1 MRERNIKIISILLIL
16 LSVAVLHVKLYRFAE
31 ITHDGALQVLVCL
44 GRVVAIDTSD
54 EADQVLTFRI
64 LSGQFR
70 GEMVEVNNIW
80 TGRAFGDRVLSR
92 GDVLFLDIP
101 LRDPSNPTLDNV
113 RMREYFR
120 TPFLLYLAGALGMLM
135 ILVAGMKGVRAILT
149 LFVTALAVLYL
160 LVPLTIAG
168 YNPIAIALGIAA
180 VLTLTTF
187 VLITG
192 FSFKVVSG
200 VLGTLGG
207 LAAVG
212 VLSVISQ
219 HAMVLTGLAQ
229 EFGFLELGIA
239 LWRTPESHHWNFT
252 GILSAGI
259 ILGAVGAM
267 MDVSMSISSS
277 VHEVKQ
283 VNPNITV
290 RQSIRAGLNVGR
302 DIMGT
307 MADTLIFA
315 YLGAHMMTMLLPRID
330 FPEAGI
336 LYPFL
341 RLVND
346 EATSVAIIQAVVGT
360 IGLVLTVPIAATVA
374 GFLTQYAKVDRTD
387 IHEDLPSEEELE
399 ELFRAEN
406 PRSASRI
413 AVPIAM
419 AIVLVGTTFVYHR
432 VQRNSATISEQ
443 RDEQGSILTQS
454 EYAKGKVI
462 RLLESSG
469 DFLFTVDNRTESPDS
484 VTSDLDNSVFSPA
497 LREAFEKHNVPI
509 SEEVT
514 VSVKP
519 WKDSRWL
526 ISDEKYEQTYS
537 VREDARLQTAPTE
550 GMDASVREDARLQTA
565 PTGGIDA
572 SGPGEPS
579 YSVYD
584 TKTEHHI
591 LEVEMLSGMYKG
603 QRLVLRNIVNH
614 NMPLLSI
621 PAEPGDIVLCRV
633 GGDPEQIGL
642 VNIVQ
647 EYGRDGF
654 LVWMVG
660 GMLLLI
666 IVVGRIEGIRTAC
679 AMLISATV
687 IYFFMLPLISQGANA
702 VFIVTLTSGAIA
714 FVSLVFVIGP
724 SRKTFSAVLG
734 TMGGI
739 LVAGLIVLFAQ
750 QHLHFSGLENAISAD
765 IVEATRTPPFDFVQI
780 LLAGMLMGVLGVAV
794 DGAIEVA
801 SSMEEIRRANPN
813 MPTWRL
819 IASGLNVG
827 TDILGTMVNTLVFAY
842 LGVELLLVIT
852 ITAPNLDFFKSP
864 PAQLLSIGVVS
875 AEIVRLLAGTLGLV
889 LAIPITAMIC
899 AFWRPKG

>member
-1 MRERNIKIISILLIL
+1 MRERNIKIVVILLIL
-16 LSVAVLHVKLYRFAE
+16 LSVAVLHVRLYRFAE
-31 ITHDGALQVLVCL
+31 VTHDGALQVLVCL
-44 GRVVAIDTSD
+44 GRVVGIDTSD
-54 EADQVLTFRI
+54 DADQVLSFRI

-70 GEMVEVNNIW
+70 GETIQVNNIW
-80 TGRAFGDRVLSR
+80 TGRAFGDRVLR
-92 GDVLFLDIP
+92 KGDVLFLDIP
-101 LRDPSNPTLDNV
+101 LRDPANPRIDTV
-113 RMREYFR
+113 SMREYFR
-120 TPFLLYLAGALGMLM
+120 TPFLLYLAGALGVLM

-149 LFVTALAVLYL
+149 LFVTALTVLYV
-160 LVPLTIAG
+160 LVPLTVAG
-168 YNPIAIALGIAA
+168 YNPIAVALLIAA
-180 VLTLTTF
+180 FLTFATF
-187 VLITG
+187 LLITG
-192 FSFKVVSG
+192 FSFKLISG

-207 LAAVG
+207 LTAVG
-212 VLSVISQ
+212 VLSVLSQ
-219 HAMVLTGLAQ
+219 HAMALTGLAQ
-229 EFGFLELGIA
+229 EFGFLELGLA
-239 LWRTPESHHWNFT
+239 LWRTSASHSWNFT

-290 RQSIRAGLNVGR
+290 RQAIRAGLNVGR

-330 FPEAGI
+330 FPEVGI

-346 EATSVAIIQAVVGT
+346 EATAVAIIQAVVGT
-360 IGLVLTVPIAATVA
+360 IGLVLTVPIAAAVA
-374 GFLTQYAKVDRTD
+374 GFLTQYAKVDASE
-387 IHEDLPSEEELE
+387 IHEDLPSAEELE
-399 ELFRAEN
+399 ELFRAD
-406 PRSASRI
+406 PPHSKARI

-419 AIVLVGTTFVYHR
+419 VLVLIGTTFVYYRTHEL
-432 VQRNSATISEQ
+432 SATISEQ
-443 RDEQGSILTQS
+443 RDAQGNPINKS
-454 EYAKGKVI
+454 EYAKGRVT
-462 RLLESSG
+462 RLLESNG
-469 DFLFTVDNRTESPDS
+469 NFLFDIDS
-484 VTSDLDNSVFSPA
+484 GAVNDLDNQVVPSI
-497 LREAFEKHNVPI
+497 LREAFEQQDILFSDQV
-509 SEEVT
+509 S

-526 ISDEKYEQTYS
+526 LSDEKYEQTYS
-537 VREDARLQTAPTE
+537 VRAMED
-550 GMDASVREDARLQTA
+550 
-565 PTGGIDA
+565 
-572 SGPGEPS
+572 GEERVLKIYES
-579 YSVYD
+579 KS
-584 TKTEHHI
+584 EHHI

-603 QRLVLRNIVNH
+603 RRLVLRNIVNH

-621 PAEPGDIVLCRV
+621 PAEPGDVILCRV
-633 GGDPEQIGL
+633 AGDPEQVSL

-647 EYGRDGF
+647 DYGRDRF
-654 LVWMVG
+654 LIWMVG

-666 IVVGRIEGIRTAC
+666 ILVGRMEGIRTAC
-679 AMLISATV
+679 AMLISAAV
-687 IYFFMLPLISQGANA
+687 IYFFMLPLISEGANA
-702 VFIVTLTSGAIA
+702 VFIVTLTSGVVA

-724 SRKTFSAVLG
+724 SRKTFSAVFG

-801 SSMEEIRRANPN
+801 SSMEEIRKANPN

-842 LGVELLLVIT
+842 LGVELLLVVT
-852 ITAPNLDFFKSP
+852 VTAPNLDFFKSP
-864 PAQLLSIGVVS
+864 PVQLLSIGVVS

-899 AFWRPKG
+899 AFWNPKQKA

>member
-1 MRERNIKIISILLIL
+1 MRERNIKIVTILLIL
-16 LSVAVLHVKLYRFAE
+16 LSVAALHIKLYRFAE
-31 ITHDGALQVLVCL
+31 VTHDGALQVLVCL
-44 GRVVAIDTSD
+44 GRVVHIDTSD
-54 EADQVLTFRI
+54 EADQVLSVRI

-70 GEMVEVNNIW
+70 GETVQVNNIW
-80 TGRAFGDRVLSR
+80 TGRAFGDRILHK

-101 LRDPSNPTLDNV
+101 LRDPMRPKIETVS
-113 RMREYFR
+113 MREYFR
-120 TPFLLYLAGALGMLM
+120 TPFLLYLAGALGILM

-149 LFVTALAVLYL
+149 LFVTAFTVLYL
-160 LVPLTIAG
+160 LVPLTISG
-168 YNPIAIALGIAA
+168 YNPIAVALLVATL
-180 VLTLTTF
+180 LTFATF
-187 VLITG
+187 LLITG
-192 FSFKVVSG
+192 FSFKVISG

-212 VLSVISQ
+212 ILSVLSQ
-219 HAMVLTGLAQ
+219 HAMALTGLAQ

-239 LWRTPESHHWNFT
+239 LWRTPASHHWNFT

-290 RQSIRAGLNVGR
+290 RQAIRAGLNVGR

-330 FPEAGI
+330 FPEVGI

-346 EATSVAIIQAVVGT
+346 EATSVAIVQAVVGT
-360 IGLVLTVPIAATVA
+360 IGLVLTVPIAASVA
-374 GFLTQYAKVDRTD
+374 GFLTQYTKVDKSE

-399 ELFRAEN
+399 ELFRADP
-406 PRSASRI
+406 PRSKARI

-419 AIVLVGTTFVYHR
+419 AIVLIGTIFVYYRTHEL
-432 VQRNSATISEQ
+432 SATVLEQ
-443 RDEQGSILTQS
+443 RDADGNAINKS
-454 EYAKGKVI
+454 EYAKGKVVQ
-462 RLLESSG
+462 LLESSG
-469 DFLFTVDNRTESPDS
+469 NFLFEIDSNAATDLENRVVPA
-484 VTSDLDNSVFSPA
+484 A
-497 LREAFEKHNVPI
+497 LREAFKSHKIPLSDEL
-509 SEEVT
+509 T

-526 ISDEKYEQTYS
+526 ISDTKYEQTYS
-537 VREDARLQTAPTE
+537 IRAVDDTVGATSESRLN
-550 GMDASVREDARLQTA
+550 
-565 PTGGIDA
+565 
-572 SGPGEPS
+572 
-579 YSVYD
+579 VYES
-584 TKTEHHI
+584 KIEHHI

-603 QRLVLRNIVNH
+603 RRLVLRNIVNH

-621 PAEPGDIVLCRV
+621 PAEPGDVILCRV
-633 GGDPEQIGL
+633 AGNPEQVGL

-647 EYGRDGF
+647 DYGRDRF
-654 LVWMVG
+654 LIWIVG

-666 IVVGRIEGIRTAC
+666 ILVGRMEGIRTAC
-679 AMLISATV
+679 AMLISAGV
-687 IYFFMLPLISQGANA
+687 IYFFMLPLISGGANA
-702 VFIVTLTSGAIA
+702 VFIVTLTSGVVA

-801 SSMEEIRRANPN
+801 SSMEEIRKANPN

-842 LGVELLLVIT
+842 LGVELLLVVT
-852 ITAPNLDFFKSP
+852 IAAPNLDFFKSP
-864 PAQLLSIGVVS
+864 PPQLLSIGVVS

-889 LAIPITAMIC
+889 LAIPITAVIC
-899 AFWRPKG
+899 AFWNPKQKM

>member
-1 MRERNIKIISILLIL
+1 MRESNIKIAAILLIL
-16 LSVAVLHVKLYRFAE
+16 LSIVALHLKLYRFAE
-31 ITHDGALQVLVCL
+31 VTHDGALQVLVCL
-44 GRVVAIDTSD
+44 GRVVGIDTSD
-54 EADQVLTFRI
+54 EADQVLSFRI

-70 GEMVEVNNIW
+70 GETIQVNNIW
-80 TGRAFGDRVLSR
+80 TGRAFGDRVIR
-92 GDVLFLDIP
+92 KGDVLFLDIP
-101 LRDPSNPTLDNV
+101 LRDPMNPRIDTV
-113 RMREYFR
+113 SMREYFR
-120 TPFLLYLAGALGMLM
+120 TPFLLYLAGALGILM

-149 LFVTALAVLYL
+149 LFVTALTVLYV

-168 YNPIAIALGIAA
+168 YNPIAIALLIAA
-180 VLTLTTF
+180 FLTFTTF
-187 VLITG
+187 LLITG
-192 FSFKVVSG
+192 FSYKLISG
-200 VLGTLGG
+200 VVGTLGG

-212 VLSVISQ
+212 VLSVLSQ
-219 HAMVLTGLAQ
+219 HAMALTGLAQ
-229 EFGFLELGIA
+229 EFGFLELGLA
-239 LWRTPESHHWNFT
+239 LWRTSSSHGWNFT

-283 VNPNITV
+283 VNPNITI
-290 RQSIRAGLNVGR
+290 RQAIRAGLNVGR

-330 FPEAGI
+330 FPEVGV

-346 EATSVAIIQAVVGT
+346 EATAVAIIQAVVGT
-360 IGLVLTVPIAATVA
+360 IGLVLTVPIAAGVA
-374 GFLTQYAKVDRTD
+374 GFLTQYAKVDLSD

-399 ELFRAEN
+399 ELFRADP
-406 PRSASRI
+406 PRSKARI

-419 AIVLVGTTFVYHR
+419 ALVLIGTTFVYYRTHEL
-432 VQRNSATISEQ
+432 SATISEQ
-443 RDEQGSILTQS
+443 RDAEGNPMNKS

-469 DFLFTVDNRTESPDS
+469 EFLFNIDS
-484 VTSDLDNSVFSPA
+484 SATSELDNQSVPQV
-497 LREAFEKHNVPI
+497 LREEFKRHDI
-509 SEEVT
+509 LFSDEVR

-526 ISDEKYEQTYS
+526 LSDEKYEQTYS
-537 VREDARLQTAPTE
+537 VRAMTE
-550 GMDASVREDARLQTA
+550 GAENVLK
-565 PTGGIDA
+565 
-572 SGPGEPS
+572 
-579 YSVYD
+579 VYES
-584 TKTEHHI
+584 KSEHHI

-603 QRLVLRNIVNH
+603 RRLVLRNIVNH

-621 PAEPGDIVLCRV
+621 PAEPGDIILCRV
-633 GGDPEQIGL
+633 AGDPDQVGL

-647 EYGRDGF
+647 DYGRDGF
-654 LVWMVG
+654 LIWMVG
-660 GMLLLI
+660 GMLLVI
-666 IVVGRIEGIRTAC
+666 ILVGRLEGIRTAC
-679 AMLISATV
+679 AMLISAAV
-687 IYFFMLPLISQGANA
+687 IYFFMLPLISEGANA
-702 VFIVTLTSGAIA
+702 VFIVTLTSGVVA

-724 SRKTFSAVLG
+724 SRKTFAAVLG

-739 LVAGLIVLFAQ
+739 LVAGLIVMFAQ

-842 LGVELLLVIT
+842 LGVELLLVVT
-852 ITAPNLDFFKSP
+852 IAAPNLDFFKSP
-864 PAQLLSIGVVS
+864 PVQLLSIGVVS

-889 LAIPITAMIC
+889 LAIPITAIIC
-899 AFWRPKG
+899 AFWNPKQKA

>member
-1 MRERNIKIISILLIL
+1 MASTKTIKIISILLIL
-16 LSVAVLHVKLYRFAE
+16 LSVAVLHVRLYRFSE

-70 GEMVEVNNIW
+70 SETVAVNNIW

-120 TPFLLYLAGALGMLM
+120 TPFLLYLAGALGVLM

-149 LFVTALAVLYL
+149 LFVTALTVLYL
-160 LVPLTIAG
+160 LVPMTIAG

-180 VLTLTTF
+180 LLTLTTF

-219 HAMVLTGLAQ
+219 HALVLTGLAQ

-315 YLGAHMMTMLLPRID
+315 YLGAHMMTMLLPRIE
-330 FPEAGI
+330 FPEAGT

-360 IGLVLTVPIAATVA
+360 IGLVLTVPIAATIA

-419 AIVLVGTTFVYHR
+419 VLVLVGTTFVYQR
-432 VQRNSATISEQ
+432 VQRNAATISEQ
-443 RDEQGSILTQS
+443 RDEQGDILTQS

-484 VTSDLDNSVFSPA
+484 VTADLDNSVFPPA
-497 LREAFEKHNVPI
+497 LRKAFEKHNIPI

-514 VSVKP
+514 VSIKP

-526 ISDEKYEQTYS
+526 ISDVKYEQTYS
-537 VREDARLQTAPTE
+537 IRTTPDTVARGPVPTTP
-550 GMDASVREDARLQTA
+550 DTVAR
-565 PTGGIDA
+565 
-572 SGPGEPS
+572 GPVPREPS
-579 YSVYD
+579 VSPDPSIPRSLHVYY

-591 LEVEMLSGMYKG
+591 LEVEMLSGMYQG

-633 GGDPEQIGL
+633 GGDPERVGL

-666 IVVGRIEGIRTAC
+666 IIVGRIEGIRTAC

-702 VFIVTLTSGAIA
+702 VFIVTLTSGVIA

-739 LVAGLIVLFAQ
+739 LVAGLIVLYAQ

-852 ITAPNLDFFKSP
+852 IAAPNLDFFKSP

-899 AFWRPKG
+899 AFWNPKR

>member
-1 MRERNIKIISILLIL
+1 M
-16 LSVAVLHVKLYRFAE
+16 LSVL
-31 ITHDGALQVLVCL
+31 
-44 GRVVAIDTSD
+44 
-54 EADQVLTFRI
+54 
-64 LSGQFR
+64 
-70 GEMVEVNNIW
+70 
-80 TGRAFGDRVLSR
+80 
-92 GDVLFLDIP
+92 
-101 LRDPSNPTLDNV
+101 
-113 RMREYFR
+113 
-120 TPFLLYLAGALGMLM
+120 
-135 ILVAGMKGVRAILT
+135 
-149 LFVTALAVLYL
+149 
-160 LVPLTIAG
+160 
-168 YNPIAIALGIAA
+168 
-180 VLTLTTF
+180 
-187 VLITG
+187 
-192 FSFKVVSG
+192 
-200 VLGTLGG
+200 
-207 LAAVG
+207 
-212 VLSVISQ
+212 SQ
-219 HAMVLTGLAQ
+219 HALALTGLAQ

-239 LWRTPESHHWNFT
+239 LWRTSASHNWNFT

-290 RQSIRAGLNVGR
+290 RQAIRAGLNVGR

-330 FPEAGI
+330 FPEVGI

-346 EATSVAIIQAVVGT
+346 EATAVAIIQAVVGT
-360 IGLVLTVPIAATVA
+360 IGLVLTVPIAASVA
-374 GFLTQYAKVDRTD
+374 GFLTQYAKVDKSE

-399 ELFRAEN
+399 ELFRAD
-406 PRSASRI
+406 PPHSKARI

-419 AIVLVGTTFVYHR
+419 ALVLIGTIFVYNRTHEL
-432 VQRNSATISEQ
+432 SATISEQ
-443 RDEQGSILTQS
+443 RDAEGNPISKS
-454 EYAKGKVI
+454 EYAKGRVI
-462 RLLESSG
+462 QLLESNG
-469 DFLFTVDNRTESPDS
+469 RFLFDIDS
-484 VTSDLDNSVFSPA
+484 SAASDLDNRIVPSV
-497 LREAFEKHNVPI
+497 LREEFKRQDI
-509 SEEVT
+509 LFSDEVN

-526 ISDEKYEQTYS
+526 LSDEKYEQTYS
-537 VREDARLQTAPTE
+537 VRAMED
-550 GMDASVREDARLQTA
+550 
-565 PTGGIDA
+565 
-572 SGPGEPS
+572 GEKQVLK
-579 YSVYD
+579 VYES
-584 TKTEHHI
+584 KSEHHI

-603 QRLVLRNIVNH
+603 RRMVLRNIVNH

-621 PAEPGDIVLCRV
+621 PAEPGDVILCRV
-633 GGDPEQIGL
+633 AGDPEQISL

-647 EYGRDGF
+647 DYGRDRF
-654 LVWMVG
+654 LIWMVG
-660 GMLLLI
+660 GMLLVI
-666 IVVGRIEGIRTAC
+666 ILVGRIEGIRTAC
-679 AMLISATV
+679 AMLISAGV
-687 IYFFMLPLISQGANA
+687 IYFFMLPLISSGANA
-702 VFIVTLTSGAIA
+702 VFIVTLTSGAVA

-765 IVEATRTPPFDFVQI
+765 IIEATRTPPFDFVQI

-794 DGAIEVA
+794 DGAIEVS
-801 SSMEEIRRANPN
+801 SSMEEIRKANPN

-827 TDILGTMVNTLVFAY
+827 TDILATMVNTLVFAY
-842 LGVELLLVIT
+842 LGVELLLVVT
-852 ITAPNLDFFKSP
+852 IAAPNLDFFKSP
-864 PAQLLSIGVVS
+864 PVQLLSIGVVS

-899 AFWRPKG
+899 AFWNPKQKA

>member
-1 MRERNIKIISILLIL
+1 MRERNIKIVTILFIL

-31 ITHDGALQVLVCL
+31 VTHDGALQVLVCL
-44 GRVVAIDTSD
+44 GRVVKIDTSD
-54 EADQVLTFRI
+54 EADQVLAFRI

-70 GEMVEVNNIW
+70 GETVQVNNIW
-80 TGRAFGDRVLSR
+80 TGRAFGDRVLHK
-92 GDVLFLDIP
+92 GEVLFLDIP
-101 LRDPSNPTLDNV
+101 LRDPMRPKIDTVSI
-113 RMREYFR
+113 REYFR
-120 TPFLLYLAGALGMLM
+120 TPFLLYLAGALGILM
-135 ILVAGMKGVRAILT
+135 VLVAGMKGVRAILT
-149 LFVTALAVLYL
+149 LFVTAFTVIYL
-160 LVPLTIAG
+160 LVPLTISG
-168 YNPIAIALGIAA
+168 YNPIAVALLIATF
-180 VLTLTTF
+180 LTFATF
-187 VLITG
+187 LLITG
-192 FSFKVVSG
+192 FSFKVISG

-212 VLSVISQ
+212 ILSVLSQ

-239 LWRTPESHHWNFT
+239 LWRTPASHHWNFT

-290 RQSIRAGLNVGR
+290 RQAIRAGLNVGR

-330 FPEAGI
+330 FPEVGI

-346 EATSVAIIQAVVGT
+346 EATAVAIVQAVVGT
-360 IGLVLTVPIAATVA
+360 IGLVLTVPIAASVA
-374 GFLTQYAKVDRTD
+374 GFLTQYAKVDTSDLSIR
-387 IHEDLPSEEELE
+387 HEDLPSAEELE
-399 ELFRAEN
+399 EVFRADP
-406 PRSASRI
+406 PRSKARI

-419 AIVLVGTTFVYHR
+419 AIVLIGTIFAYYRTHEL
-432 VQRNSATISEQ
+432 SATVLEQLDADGNPISK
-443 RDEQGSILTQS
+443 S
-454 EYAKGKVI
+454 EYAKGKVV
-462 RLLESSG
+462 RLLESNG
-469 DFLFTVDNRTESPDS
+469 NFLFEIDRSAVN
-484 VTSDLDNSVFSPA
+484 DLDNRVVPKV
-497 LREAFEKHNVPI
+497 LREAFSSHKIPFSDEI
-509 SEEVT
+509 T

-526 ISDEKYEQTYS
+526 LSDTKYEQTYS
-537 VREDARLQTAPTE
+537 IRAMKDTVGAISESRLN
-550 GMDASVREDARLQTA
+550 
-565 PTGGIDA
+565 
-572 SGPGEPS
+572 
-579 YSVYD
+579 VYES
-584 TKTEHHI
+584 KSEHHI

-603 QRLVLRNIVNH
+603 RRLVLRNIVNH

-621 PAEPGDIVLCRV
+621 PAEPGDVILCRV
-633 GGDPEQIGL
+633 AGSPEQVSL

-647 EYGRDGF
+647 DYSRDRF
-654 LVWMVG
+654 LIWMVG
-660 GMLLLI
+660 GMLLVI
-666 IVVGRIEGIRTAC
+666 ILVGRIEGIRTAC
-679 AMLISATV
+679 AMLISAAV
-687 IYFFMLPLISQGANA
+687 IYFFMLPLISGGANA
-702 VFIVTLTSGAIA
+702 VFIVTLTAGVVA

-724 SRKTFSAVLG
+724 SRKTFSAVFG

-750 QHLHFSGLENAISAD
+750 QNLHFSGLENAISAD
-765 IVEATRTPPFDFVQI
+765 IIEATRTPPFDFVQI

-801 SSMEEIRRANPN
+801 SSMEEIRKANPN

-842 LGVELLLVIT
+842 LGAELLLVVT

-889 LAIPITAMIC
+889 LAIPITAIIC
-899 AFWRPKG
+899 AFWNPKQKV

>member
-70 GEMVEVNNIW
+70 GETVEVNNIW

-120 TPFLLYLAGALGMLM
+120 TPFLLYLAGALGVLM

-239 LWRTPESHHWNFT
+239 LWRTPESHNWNFT

-374 GFLTQYAKVDRTD
+374 GFLTQYAKVEKAD

-406 PRSASRI
+406 PRSAARI

-469 DFLFTVDNRTESPDS
+469 DFLFTVDNR
-484 VTSDLDNSVFSPA
+484 N
-497 LREAFEKHNVPI
+497 
-509 SEEVT
+509 
-514 VSVKP
+514 
-519 WKDSRWL
+519 
-526 ISDEKYEQTYS
+526 
-537 VREDARLQTAPTE
+537 
-550 GMDASVREDARLQTA
+550 
-565 PTGGIDA
+565 GIA
-572 SGPGEPS
+572 
-579 YSVYD
+579 
-584 TKTEHHI
+584 
-591 LEVEMLSGMYKG
+591 
-603 QRLVLRNIVNH
+603 
-614 NMPLLSI
+614 
-621 PAEPGDIVLCRV
+621 
-633 GGDPEQIGL
+633 
-642 VNIVQ
+642 
-647 EYGRDGF
+647 
-654 LVWMVG
+654 
-660 GMLLLI
+660 
-666 IVVGRIEGIRTAC
+666 
-679 AMLISATV
+679 
-687 IYFFMLPLISQGANA
+687 
-702 VFIVTLTSGAIA
+702 
-714 FVSLVFVIGP
+714 
-724 SRKTFSAVLG
+724 
-734 TMGGI
+734 
-739 LVAGLIVLFAQ
+739 
-750 QHLHFSGLENAISAD
+750 
-765 IVEATRTPPFDFVQI
+765 
-780 LLAGMLMGVLGVAV
+780 
-794 DGAIEVA
+794 
-801 SSMEEIRRANPN
+801 
-813 MPTWRL
+813 
-819 IASGLNVG
+819 
-827 TDILGTMVNTLVFAY
+827 
-842 LGVELLLVIT
+842 
-852 ITAPNLDFFKSP
+852 
-864 PAQLLSIGVVS
+864 
-875 AEIVRLLAGTLGLV
+875 
-889 LAIPITAMIC
+889 
-899 AFWRPKG
+899 

>member
-1 MRERNIKIISILLIL
+1 MREKNIKIISISLIL
-16 LSVAVLHVKLYRFAE
+16 LSVAALHIKLYRFAE
-31 ITHDGALQVLVCL
+31 VTHDGALQVLVCL
-44 GRVVAIDTSD
+44 GRVVDIDTND
-54 EADQVLTFRI
+54 EADQVLSFRI

-70 GEMVEVNNIW
+70 GETVQVNNIW
-80 TGRAFGDRVLSR
+80 TGRAFGDRVLSK
-92 GDVLFLDIP
+92 GNVLFLDIP
-101 LRDPSNPTLDNV
+101 LRDPSNPRIDTV
-113 RMREYFR
+113 SMREYFR
-120 TPFLLYLAGALGMLM
+120 TPFLLYLAGALGVLM

-149 LFVTALAVLYL
+149 LFVTAFTVLYL
-160 LVPLTIAG
+160 LVPLTISG
-168 YNPIAIALGIAA
+168 YNPIAVALLIAA
-180 VLTLTTF
+180 LLTFATF
-187 VLITG
+187 LLITG
-192 FSFKVVSG
+192 FSFKVISG
-200 VLGTLGG
+200 VIGTLGG

-212 VLSVISQ
+212 ILSVISQ
-219 HAMVLTGLAQ
+219 HAMALTGLAQ

-239 LWRTPESHHWNFT
+239 LWRTPASHHWNFT

-290 RQSIRAGLNVGR
+290 RQAIRAGLNVGR

-330 FPEAGI
+330 FPEVGV

-346 EATSVAIIQAVVGT
+346 EATAVAIIQAVVGT
-360 IGLVLTVPIAATVA
+360 IGLVLTVPIAASVA
-374 GFLTQYAKVDRTD
+374 GFLTQYAKVDRSE

-399 ELFRAEN
+399 ELFRADP
-406 PRSASRI
+406 PRSKARI

-419 AIVLVGTTFVYHR
+419 AIVLIGTIFVYYRTHDL
-432 VQRNSATISEQ
+432 SATVLEQ
-443 RDEQGSILTQS
+443 RDADGNPINRS
-454 EYAKGKVI
+454 EYAKGRVV

-469 DFLFTVDNRTESPDS
+469 NFLFNIDS
-484 VTSDLDNSVFSPA
+484 SATDDLNNLVVPSA
-497 LREAFEKHNVPI
+497 LREEFSNQKIPF
-509 SEEVT
+509 SDEVI
-514 VSVKP
+514 VSIKP

-526 ISDEKYEQTYS
+526 LSDTTYEQTYS
-537 VREDARLQTAPTE
+537 IRAMEDP
-550 GMDASVREDARLQTA
+550 V
-565 PTGGIDA
+565 GGI
-572 SGPGEPS
+572 SES
-579 YSVYD
+579 RLNVYES
-584 TKTEHHI
+584 KNEHHI

-603 QRLVLRNIVNH
+603 RRLVLRNIVNH

-621 PAEPGDIVLCRV
+621 PAEPGDVILCRV
-633 GGDPEQIGL
+633 AGDPEQVSL

-647 EYGRDGF
+647 DYGRDRF
-654 LVWMVG
+654 LIWMVG

-666 IVVGRIEGIRTAC
+666 ILVGRLEGIRTAC
-679 AMLISATV
+679 AMLMSAGV

-702 VFIVTLTSGAIA
+702 VFIVTLTSGVVA

-765 IVEATRTPPFDFVQI
+765 IIEATRTPPFDFVQI

-842 LGVELLLVIT
+842 LGVELLLVVNVK
-852 ITAPNLDFFKSP
+852 APNLDFFKSP

-889 LAIPITAMIC
+889 LAIPITAIIC
-899 AFWRPKG
+899 AFWNPKRKA

>member
-1 MRERNIKIISILLIL
+1 MRERNIKIITILLIL

-31 ITHDGALQVLVCL
+31 VTHDGALQVLVCL
-44 GRVVAIDTSD
+44 GRVVKIDTSD
-54 EADQVLTFRI
+54 EADQVLSFRI

-70 GEMVEVNNIW
+70 GETVQVNNIW
-80 TGRAFGDRVLSR
+80 TGRAFGDRVLHK
-92 GDVLFLDIP
+92 GEVLFLDIP
-101 LRDPSNPTLDNV
+101 LRDPTRPKIDTVSI
-113 RMREYFR
+113 REYFR
-120 TPFLLYLAGALGMLM
+120 TPFLLYLAGALGILM
-135 ILVAGMKGVRAILT
+135 VLVAGMKGVRAILT
-149 LFVTALAVLYL
+149 LFVTAFTVIYL
-160 LVPLTIAG
+160 LVPLTISG
-168 YNPIAIALGIAA
+168 YNPIAVALLIATF
-180 VLTLTTF
+180 LTFATF
-187 VLITG
+187 LLITG
-192 FSFKVVSG
+192 FSFKVISG

-212 VLSVISQ
+212 ILSVLSQ

-239 LWRTPESHHWNFT
+239 LWRTPASHHWNFT

-290 RQSIRAGLNVGR
+290 RQAIRAGLNVGR

-330 FPEAGI
+330 FPEVGI

-346 EATSVAIIQAVVGT
+346 EATAVAIVQAVVGT
-360 IGLVLTVPIAATVA
+360 IGLVLTVPIAASVA
-374 GFLTQYAKVDRTD
+374 GFLTQYAKVDKSE

-399 ELFRAEN
+399 ELFRADP
-406 PRSASRI
+406 PRSKARI

-419 AIVLVGTTFVYHR
+419 AIVLIGTIFAYYRTHEL
-432 VQRNSATISEQ
+432 SATVLEQLDADGNPISK
-443 RDEQGSILTQS
+443 S
-454 EYAKGKVI
+454 EYAKGKVV
-462 RLLESSG
+462 RLLESNG
-469 DFLFTVDNRTESPDS
+469 NFLFEIDRSAVN
-484 VTSDLDNSVFSPA
+484 DLDNRVVPKV
-497 LREAFEKHNVPI
+497 LREAFSSHKIPFSDEI
-509 SEEVT
+509 T

-526 ISDEKYEQTYS
+526 LSDTKYEQTYS
-537 VREDARLQTAPTE
+537 IRAMKDTVGAISESRLN
-550 GMDASVREDARLQTA
+550 
-565 PTGGIDA
+565 
-572 SGPGEPS
+572 
-579 YSVYD
+579 VYES
-584 TKTEHHI
+584 KSEHHI

-603 QRLVLRNIVNH
+603 RRLVLRNIVNH

-621 PAEPGDIVLCRV
+621 PAEPGDVILCRV
-633 GGDPEQIGL
+633 AGSPEQVSL

-647 EYGRDGF
+647 DYSRDRF
-654 LVWMVG
+654 LIWMVG
-660 GMLLLI
+660 GMLLVI
-666 IVVGRIEGIRTAC
+666 ILVGRIEGIRTAC
-679 AMLISATV
+679 AMLISAAV
-687 IYFFMLPLISQGANA
+687 IYFFMLPLISGGANA
-702 VFIVTLTSGAIA
+702 VFIVTLTAGVVA

-724 SRKTFSAVLG
+724 SRKTFSAVFG

-750 QHLHFSGLENAISAD
+750 QNLHFSGLENAISAD
-765 IVEATRTPPFDFVQI
+765 IIEATRTPPFDFVQI

-801 SSMEEIRRANPN
+801 SSMEEIRKANPN

-842 LGVELLLVIT
+842 LGAELLLVVT

-889 LAIPITAMIC
+889 LAIPITAIIC
-899 AFWRPKG
+899 AFWNPKQKA

>member
-1 MRERNIKIISILLIL
+1 MKEINIKILVILLIL
-16 LSVAVLHVKLYRFAE
+16 LSVAALHVKLYRFSE
-31 ITHDGALQVLVCL
+31 VTYDGALQVLVCL
-44 GRVVAIDTSD
+44 GRVVGIDTSD
-54 EADQVLTFRI
+54 EADQVLSFRI

-70 GEMVEVNNIW
+70 GETVQVNNVW
-80 TGRAFGDRVLSR
+80 TGRAFGDRVLR
-92 GDVLFLDIP
+92 KDDVLFLDIP
-101 LRDPSNPTLDNV
+101 LRDPANPKIDTIS
-113 RMREYFR
+113 MREYFR
-120 TPFLLYLAGALGMLM
+120 TPFLLYLAGALGVLM

-160 LVPLTIAG
+160 LVPLTISG
-168 YNPIAIALGIAA
+168 YNPIAVALLIAA
-180 VLTLTTF
+180 LLTFTTF
-187 VLITG
+187 LLITG
-192 FSFKVVSG
+192 FSFKLISG
-200 VLGTLGG
+200 VFGTLGG

-212 VLSVISQ
+212 VLSVLSQ
-219 HAMVLTGLAQ
+219 HTMALTGLAQ

-239 LWRTPESHHWNFT
+239 LWRTSASHSWNFT

-290 RQSIRAGLNVGR
+290 RQAIRAGLNVGR

-330 FPEAGI
+330 FPEVGI

-346 EATSVAIIQAVVGT
+346 EATAVAIIQAVVGT

-374 GFLTQYAKVDRTD
+374 GFLTQYAKVDKSE

-399 ELFRAEN
+399 ELFRADP
-406 PRSASRI
+406 PRSKARI

-419 AIVLVGTTFVYHR
+419 ALVLIGTIFVYYRTHGL
-432 VQRNSATISEQ
+432 SATISEQ
-443 RDEQGSILTQS
+443 RDAQGNPINKS
-454 EYAKGKVI
+454 EYAKGRVV

-469 DFLFTVDNRTESPDS
+469 NFLFDIDS
-484 VTSDLDNSVFSPA
+484 SAASDLDNHAVPSV
-497 LREAFEKHNVPI
+497 LREEFKRNDI
-509 SEEVT
+509 MFSDEVS

-526 ISDEKYEQTYS
+526 LSDEKYEQTYS
-537 VREDARLQTAPTE
+537 VRAMED
-550 GMDASVREDARLQTA
+550 
-565 PTGGIDA
+565 
-572 SGPGEPS
+572 GEKRVLK
-579 YSVYD
+579 VYES
-584 TKTEHHI
+584 KTEHHI

-603 QRLVLRNIVNH
+603 RRLVLRNIVNH

-621 PAEPGDIVLCRV
+621 PAEPGDVILCRV
-633 GGDPEQIGL
+633 AGDPEQVGL

-647 EYGRDGF
+647 DYGRDRF
-654 LVWMVG
+654 LIWMVG
-660 GMLLLI
+660 GMLLMI
-666 IVVGRIEGIRTAC
+666 ILVGRIEGIRTAG
-679 AMLISATV
+679 AMLISGAV
-687 IYFFMLPLISQGANA
+687 IYFFMLPLISEGANA
-702 VFIVTLTSGAIA
+702 IFIVTLTSGAVA

-724 SRKTFSAVLG
+724 SRKTFSAVFG

-801 SSMEEIRRANPN
+801 SSMEEIRKANPN
-813 MPTWRL
+813 IPTWRL

-827 TDILGTMVNTLVFAY
+827 TDILSTMVNTLVFAY
-842 LGVELLLVIT
+842 LGVELLLVVT
-852 ITAPNLDFFKSP
+852 VAAPNLDFFKSP
-864 PAQLLSIGVVS
+864 PVQLLSIGVVS

-899 AFWRPKG
+899 AFWNPKQKV

>member
-1 MRERNIKIISILLIL
+1 
-16 LSVAVLHVKLYRFAE
+16 V
-31 ITHDGALQVLVCL
+31 THDGALQVLVCL
-44 GRVVAIDTSD
+44 GRVIKIDTSD
-54 EADQVLTFRI
+54 EADQVLSFRI

-70 GEMVEVNNIW
+70 GEVVQVNNVW
-80 TGRAFGDRVLSR
+80 TGRAFGDRVLHK

-101 LRDPSNPTLDNV
+101 LRDPKNPRIERV
-113 RMREYFR
+113 SMREYFR
-120 TPFLLYLAGALGMLM
+120 TPFLLYLAGTLGVLM

-160 LVPLTIAG
+160 LVPLTISG
-168 YNPIAIALGIAA
+168 YNPIGVALLIAA
-180 VLTLTTF
+180 LLTLVTF
-187 VLITG
+187 LFITG
-192 FSFKVVSG
+192 FSFKVISG
-200 VLGTLGG
+200 VIGTLGG

-212 VLSVISQ
+212 VLSIISQ
-219 HAMVLTGLAQ
+219 HAMALTGLAQ

-239 LWRTPESHHWNFT
+239 LWRTPASHHWDFT
-252 GILSAGI
+252 GILTAGI

-290 RQSIRAGLNVGR
+290 RQAIRAGLNVGR

-315 YLGAHMMTMLLPRID
+315 YLGAHMMTMLLPRIE
-330 FPEAGI
+330 FPEVGY

-346 EATSVAIIQAVVGT
+346 EATAVAIIQAVVGT
-360 IGLVLTVPIAATVA
+360 IGLVLTVPIAASVA
-374 GFLTQYAKVDRTD
+374 GFLTQYAKVDRSE

-399 ELFRAEN
+399 ELFRADP
-406 PRSASRI
+406 PRSKARI

-419 AIVLVGTTFVYHR
+419 AVVLVGTIFVYHR
-432 VQRNSATISEQ
+432 THGLSAAISE
-443 RDEQGSILTQS
+443 QS
-454 EYAKGKVI
+454 EYAKGRVTQ
-462 RLLESSG
+462 LLESNG
-469 DFLFTVDNRTESPDS
+469 NFLFDIDS
-484 VTSDLDNSVFSPA
+484 SAISDLDNAVVPVA
-497 LREAFEKHNVPI
+497 LREAFGAQNIPL
-509 SEEVT
+509 SDEVT
-514 VSVKP
+514 IAVKP

-526 ISDEKYEQTYS
+526 LSDVKYEQTYS
-537 VREDARLQTAPTE
+537 IRETDQGEKTVL
-550 GMDASVREDARLQTA
+550 SVFE
-565 PTGGIDA
+565 
-572 SGPGEPS
+572 SKSEN
-579 YSVYD
+579 
-584 TKTEHHI
+584 HI

-603 QRLVLRNIVNH
+603 RRLVLRNIVNH

-621 PAEPGDIVLCRV
+621 PAEPGDVILCRV
-633 GGDPEQIGL
+633 AGDPDQVSL

-647 EYGRDGF
+647 DYGRDRF

-666 IVVGRIEGIRTAC
+666 ILVGRIEGIRTAC
-679 AMLISATV
+679 AMLISAAV
-687 IYFFMLPLISQGANA
+687 IYFFMLPLISGGANA
-702 VFIVTLTSGAIA
+702 VFIVTLTSGVVA

-765 IVEATRTPPFDFVQI
+765 IIEATRTPPFDFVQI

-842 LGVELLLVIT
+842 LGVELLLVVTVI
-852 ITAPNLDFFKSP
+852 APDLNFFKSP

-889 LAIPITAMIC
+889 LAIPITAVIC
-899 AFWRPKG
+899 AFWNPKQKV

>member
-1 MRERNIKIISILLIL
+1 MRERNIKIVAILLIL
-16 LSVAVLHVKLYRFAE
+16 LSVAVLHVKLYQFSE
-31 ITHDGALQVLVCL
+31 VTHDGALQVLVCL
-44 GRVVAIDTSD
+44 GRVVGIDTSD
-54 EADQVLTFRI
+54 EADQVLSFRI

-70 GEMVEVNNIW
+70 GETIKVNNIW
-80 TGRAFGDRVLSR
+80 TGRAFGDRVLR
-92 GDVLFLDIP
+92 KGDVLFLDIP
-101 LRDPSNPTLDNV
+101 LRDPMNPRIDTIS
-113 RMREYFR
+113 MREYFR
-120 TPFLLYLAGALGMLM
+120 TPFLLYLAGMLGILM

-149 LFVTALAVLYL
+149 LFVTALTVLYL
-160 LVPLTIAG
+160 LVPLTISG
-168 YNPIAIALGIAA
+168 YNPIAVALLIAA
-180 VLTLTTF
+180 FLTFTTF
-187 VLITG
+187 LLITG
-192 FSFKVVSG
+192 FSFKLISG

-212 VLSVISQ
+212 ILSVLSQ
-219 HAMVLTGLAQ
+219 HAMALTGLAQ

-239 LWRTPESHHWNFT
+239 LWRTSASHSWNFT

-290 RQSIRAGLNVGR
+290 RQAIRAGLNVGR

-315 YLGAHMMTMLLPRID
+315 YLGAHMMTMLLPRIE
-330 FPEAGI
+330 FPEVGY

-346 EATSVAIIQAVVGT
+346 EATAVAIIQAVVGT

-374 GFLTQYAKVDRTD
+374 GFLTQYAKVDESE

-399 ELFRAEN
+399 ELFRAD
-406 PRSASRI
+406 PPHSKARI

-419 AIVLVGTTFVYHR
+419 MLVLIATTFIYYRTHEL
-432 VQRNSATISEQ
+432 SSTISEQ
-443 RDEQGSILTQS
+443 RDADGNPINKS
-454 EYAKGKVI
+454 EYAKGRVT

-469 DFLFTVDNRTESPDS
+469 NLLFDIDS
-484 VTSDLDNSVFSPA
+484 SAASDLENSVVPPV
-497 LREAFEKHNVPI
+497 LREAFKQHDI
-509 SEEVT
+509 LFSDEVD

-526 ISDEKYEQTYS
+526 LSDKKYEQTYS
-537 VREDARLQTAPTE
+537 IRAMED
-550 GMDASVREDARLQTA
+550 
-565 PTGGIDA
+565 
-572 SGPGEPS
+572 GEKGVLK
-579 YSVYD
+579 VYES
-584 TKTEHHI
+584 KSEHHI

-603 QRLVLRNIVNH
+603 RRMVLRNIVNH

-621 PAEPGDIVLCRV
+621 PAEPGDVILCRV
-633 GGDPEQIGL
+633 AGDPDQIGL

-647 EYGRDGF
+647 DYGRDRF
-654 LVWMVG
+654 LIWMVG
-660 GMLLLI
+660 GMLLMI
-666 IVVGRIEGIRTAC
+666 ILVGRIEGIRTAC
-679 AMLISATV
+679 AMLMSGAV

-702 VFIVTLTSGAIA
+702 VFIVTLTSGAVA

-724 SRKTFSAVLG
+724 SRKTFSAVFG

-765 IVEATRTPPFDFVQI
+765 IVEATRTPRFDFVQI

-794 DGAIEVA
+794 DGAIEVS
-801 SSMEEIRRANPN
+801 SSMEEIRKANPN

-842 LGVELLLVIT
+842 LGVELLLVVT
-852 ITAPNLDFFKSP
+852 VAAPNLDFFKSP
-864 PAQLLSIGVVS
+864 AVQLLSIGVVS

-899 AFWRPKG
+899 AFWNPKQKM

>member
-1 MRERNIKIISILLIL
+1 MREKNIKIAAILLIL
-16 LSVAVLHVKLYRFAE
+16 LSVVALHVRLYRFAE
-31 ITHDGALQVLVCL
+31 VTHDGALQVLVCL
-44 GRVVAIDTSD
+44 GRVVGIDTSD
-54 EADQVLTFRI
+54 EADQVLSFRI

-70 GEMVEVNNIW
+70 GETIQVNNIW
-80 TGRAFGDRVLSR
+80 TGRAFGDRVIR
-92 GDVLFLDIP
+92 KGNVLFLDIP
-101 LRDPSNPTLDNV
+101 LRDPMNPRIDTV
-113 RMREYFR
+113 SMREYFR
-120 TPFLLYLAGALGMLM
+120 TPFLLYLAGALGVLM

-149 LFVTALAVLYL
+149 LFVTALTVLYV
-160 LVPLTIAG
+160 LVPLTVAG
-168 YNPIAIALGIAA
+168 YNPIAIALLIAA
-180 VLTLTTF
+180 FLTFTTF
-187 VLITG
+187 LLITG
-192 FSFKVVSG
+192 LSYKLISG
-200 VLGTLGG
+200 VIGTLGG

-212 VLSVISQ
+212 VLSVLSQ
-219 HAMVLTGLAQ
+219 HVMALTGLAQ
-229 EFGFLELGIA
+229 EFGFLELGLA
-239 LWRTPESHHWNFT
+239 LWRTSSSHGWNFT

-290 RQSIRAGLNVGR
+290 RQAIRAGLNVGR

-330 FPEAGI
+330 FPEVGI

-346 EATSVAIIQAVVGT
+346 EATAVAIIQAVVGT
-360 IGLVLTVPIAATVA
+360 IGLVLTVPIAAGVA
-374 GFLTQYAKVDRTD
+374 GFLTQYAKVDKSE

-399 ELFRAEN
+399 ELFRADP
-406 PRSASRI
+406 PRSKARI

-419 AIVLVGTTFVYHR
+419 ALVLIGTVFVYYRTHEL
-432 VQRNSATISEQ
+432 SATISEQ
-443 RDEQGSILTQS
+443 RDAEGNPINKS

-462 RLLESSG
+462 RLLESSA
-469 DFLFTVDNRTESPDS
+469 DFLFNIDGSAASE
-484 VTSDLDNSVFSPA
+484 LDNHIVPQV
-497 LREAFEKHNVPI
+497 LREEFKRQDI
-509 SEEVT
+509 LFSDEVR

-526 ISDEKYEQTYS
+526 LSDEKYEQTYS
-537 VREDARLQTAPTE
+537 VRTMAE
-550 GMDASVREDARLQTA
+550 GEENVLK
-565 PTGGIDA
+565 
-572 SGPGEPS
+572 
-579 YSVYD
+579 VYES
-584 TKTEHHI
+584 KSEHHI

-603 QRLVLRNIVNH
+603 RRLVLRNIVNH

-621 PAEPGDIVLCRV
+621 PAEPGDVILCRV
-633 GGDPEQIGL
+633 AGDPDQVGL

-647 EYGRDGF
+647 DYGRDRF
-654 LVWMVG
+654 LIWMVG

-666 IVVGRIEGIRTAC
+666 ILVGRLEGIRTAC
-679 AMLISATV
+679 AMLISAAV
-687 IYFFMLPLISQGANA
+687 IYFFMLPLISEGANA
-702 VFIVTLTSGAIA
+702 VFVVTLTSGVVA

-724 SRKTFSAVLG
+724 SRKTFAAVLG

-842 LGVELLLVIT
+842 LGVELLLVVT
-852 ITAPNLDFFKSP
+852 IAAPNLDFFKSP
-864 PAQLLSIGVVS
+864 PVQLLSIGVVS

-889 LAIPITAMIC
+889 LAIPITAIIC
-899 AFWRPKG
+899 AFWNPKKG

>member
-1 MRERNIKIISILLIL
+1 MRERNIKIITILLIL
-16 LSVAVLHVKLYRFAE
+16 LSVAALHVKLYRFAE
-31 ITHDGALQVLVCL
+31 VTHDGALQVLVCL
-44 GRVVAIDTSD
+44 GRVISIDTSD

-70 GEMVEVNNIW
+70 GERVQVNNIW
-80 TGRAFGDRVLSR
+80 TGRAFGDRVIHK

-101 LRDPSNPTLDNV
+101 LRDPTRPKIDTVS
-113 RMREYFR
+113 MREYFR
-120 TPFLLYLAGALGMLM
+120 TPFLLYLAGTLGVLM

-149 LFVTALAVLYL
+149 LFVTALTVLYL
-160 LVPLTIAG
+160 LVPLTISG
-168 YNPIAIALGIAA
+168 YNPITIALLIATL
-180 VLTLTTF
+180 LTFATF
-187 VLITG
+187 FLITG
-192 FSFKVVSG
+192 FSFKVISG

-212 VLSVISQ
+212 ILSVLSQ
-219 HAMVLTGLAQ
+219 HAMALTGLAQ

-239 LWRTPESHHWNFT
+239 LWRTPASHHWNFT

-290 RQSIRAGLNVGR
+290 RQAIRAGLNVGR

-330 FPEAGI
+330 FPEVGI

-346 EATSVAIIQAVVGT
+346 EATAVAIVQAVVGT
-360 IGLVLTVPIAATVA
+360 IGLVLTVPIAASVA
-374 GFLTQYAKVDRTD
+374 GFLTQYAKVDKSE

-399 ELFRAEN
+399 ELFRADP
-406 PRSASRI
+406 PRSKARI

-419 AIVLVGTTFVYHR
+419 GLVLIGTILVYYRTHEL
-432 VQRNSATISEQ
+432 SATVLEQ
-443 RDEQGSILTQS
+443 LDADGNPMSRS
-454 EYAKGKVI
+454 EYAKGKVV
-462 RLLESSG
+462 RLLESNG
-469 DFLFTVDNRTESPDS
+469 DFLFEIDS
-484 VTSDLDNSVFSPA
+484 SAANDLDNQVVPTV
-497 LREAFEKHNVPI
+497 LREVFNSHKIPL

-526 ISDEKYEQTYS
+526 LSDTKYEQTYS
-537 VREDARLQTAPTE
+537 IRAMESTVGANAESRLN
-550 GMDASVREDARLQTA
+550 
-565 PTGGIDA
+565 
-572 SGPGEPS
+572 
-579 YSVYD
+579 VYES
-584 TKTEHHI
+584 KNEHHI

-603 QRLVLRNIVNH
+603 RRLVLRNIVNH

-621 PAEPGDIVLCRV
+621 PAEPGDVILCRV
-633 GGDPEQIGL
+633 AGNPEQVGL

-647 EYGRDGF
+647 DYGRDRF
-654 LVWMVG
+654 LIWIVG

-666 IVVGRIEGIRTAC
+666 ILVGRIEGIRTAC
-679 AMLISATV
+679 AMLISAAV
-687 IYFFMLPLISQGANA
+687 IYFFMLPLISGGANA
-702 VFIVTLTSGAIA
+702 VFIVTLTSGVVA

-750 QHLHFSGLENAISAD
+750 QHLHFSGIENAISAD

-801 SSMEEIRRANPN
+801 SSMEEIRKANPN

-842 LGVELLLVIT
+842 LGAELLLVVT
-852 ITAPNLDFFKSP
+852 VTAPNLDFFKSP

-889 LAIPITAMIC
+889 LAIPITAIIC
-899 AFWRPKG
+899 AFWNPKQRA

>member
-1 MRERNIKIISILLIL
+1 MRETHIKFVGILLIL
-16 LSVAVLHVKLYRFAE
+16 FCVAFLHVKLYRFAE
-31 ITHDGALQVLVCL
+31 MTKDGELQVLVCL
-44 GRVVAIDTSD
+44 GRVINIDTSD
-54 EADQVLTFRI
+54 EADQILSIRI

-70 GEMVEVNNIW
+70 GETVQVDNIW
-80 TGRAFGDRVLSR
+80 IGRAFSDRVLSK

-101 LRDPSNPTLDNV
+101 IRDPQNPKINTV
-113 RMREYFR
+113 SIGHYFR
-120 TPFLLYLAGALGMLM
+120 TPFLLYLAGTLGVLM

-149 LFVTALAVLYL
+149 LFVTALSILYL
-160 LVPLTIAG
+160 LIPLTIMG
-168 YNPIAIALGIAA
+168 YNPIVVALLIAA
-180 VLTLTTF
+180 LLTLTTF
-187 VLITG
+187 LLITG
-192 FSFKVVSG
+192 FSFKVISG

-207 LAAVG
+207 LTAVG
-212 VLSVISQ
+212 VLSILSQ
-219 HAMVLTGLAQ
+219 HLMALTGLAQ

-283 VNPNITV
+283 VNPNINV
-290 RQSIRAGLNVGR
+290 RQAIRAGLNVGR

-315 YLGAHMMTMLLPRID
+315 YLGAHMITMLLPRID
-330 FPEAGI
+330 FPEAGF

-341 RLVND
+341 RLVNE
-346 EATSVAIIQAVVGT
+346 EATTVAIIQAVVGT

-374 GFLTQYAKVDRTD
+374 GFLTKYTKVRRSE
-387 IHEDLPSEEELE
+387 IHQNLPTEEELE
-399 ELFRAEN
+399 ELFGDETTQGGVRVF
-406 PRSASRI
+406 SSRI
-413 AVPIAM
+413 AIPIAL
-419 AIVLVGTTFVYHR
+419 ILVLVGTIFVYYR
-432 VQRNSATISEQ
+432 TRGLSATILEYK
-443 RDEQGSILTQS
+443 DEQGQLTDKS

-462 RLLESSG
+462 RLLESTG
-469 DFLFTVDNRTESPDS
+469 DLLFTIDGTNT
-484 VTSDLDNSVFSPA
+484 TDLDKRIVPSA
-497 LREAFEKHNVPI
+497 LREAFANNRINLSDDVTI
-509 SEEVT
+509 SI
-514 VSVKP
+514 KP

-526 ISDEKYEQTYS
+526 ISDAEYEQTYS
-537 VREDARLQTAPTE
+537 IRITHDGTSNLN
-550 GMDASVREDARLQTA
+550 
-565 PTGGIDA
+565 
-572 SGPGEPS
+572 
-579 YSVYD
+579 VYD
-584 TKTEHHI
+584 AETENHV
-591 LEVEMLSGMYKG
+591 LEVKMLSGMHKG
-603 QRLVLRNIVNH
+603 EHLVLRNIVNH
-614 NMPLLSI
+614 SMPLLSI
-621 PAEPGDIVLCRV
+621 PAEPGDIVLCKI
-633 GGDPEQIGL
+633 GGDSKQISL

-647 EYGRDGF
+647 EYARDKYLIWF
-654 LVWMVG
+654 VG
-660 GMLLLI
+660 GMFLLI
-666 IVVGRIEGIRTAC
+666 ILVGRIEGIRTVC
-679 AMLISATV
+679 AMLISGAV
-687 IYFFMLPLISQGANA
+687 IYFFMLPLISQGMNA
-702 VFIVTLTSGAIA
+702 VFVVTLTSGVVA

-724 SRKTFSAVLG
+724 SRKTYSAVLG

-750 QHLHFSGLENAISAD
+750 KQLHFTGLESAIAAD

-842 LGVELLLVIT
+842 LGAELLLVIA
-852 ITAPNLDFFKSP
+852 IAAPNLEFFKEP
-864 PAQLLSIGVVS
+864 TVQLLSLGVVS

-889 LAIPITAMIC
+889 LAIPITAVIC
-899 AFWRPKG
+899 AFWNPKKV

>member
-1 MRERNIKIISILLIL
+1 MRERNIKIAAILLIL
-16 LSVAVLHVKLYRFAE
+16 LSVVALHVRLYRFAE

-44 GRVVAIDTSD
+44 GRVVGIDTSD
-54 EADQVLTFRI
+54 DADQVLSFRI

-70 GEMVEVNNIW
+70 GEMIQVNNIW
-80 TGRAFGDRVLSR
+80 TGRAFGDRVIR
-92 GDVLFLDIP
+92 KGDVLFLDIP
-101 LRDPSNPTLDNV
+101 LRDPMNPRIDTV
-113 RMREYFR
+113 SMREYFR
-120 TPFLLYLAGALGMLM
+120 TPFLLYLAGVLGVLM

-149 LFVTALAVLYL
+149 LFVTALTVLYV
-160 LVPLTIAG
+160 LVPLTVAG
-168 YNPIAIALGIAA
+168 YNPIAIALLIAA
-180 VLTLTTF
+180 FLTFTTF
-187 VLITG
+187 LLITG
-192 FSFKVVSG
+192 FSYKLISG
-200 VLGTLGG
+200 VIGTLGG

-212 VLSVISQ
+212 VLSVLSQ
-219 HAMVLTGLAQ
+219 HVMALTGLAQ
-229 EFGFLELGIA
+229 EFGFLELGLA
-239 LWRTPESHHWNFT
+239 LWRTSTSHGWNFT

-290 RQSIRAGLNVGR
+290 RQAIRAGLNVGR

-330 FPEAGI
+330 FPEVGI

-346 EATSVAIIQAVVGT
+346 EATAVAIIQAVVGT
-360 IGLVLTVPIAATVA
+360 IGLVLTVPIAAAVA
-374 GFLTQYAKVDRTD
+374 GFLTQYAKVDKSE

-399 ELFRAEN
+399 ELFRADP
-406 PRSASRI
+406 PRSKARI

-419 AIVLVGTTFVYHR
+419 ALVLIGTVFVYYRTHEL
-432 VQRNSATISEQ
+432 SATISEQ
-443 RDEQGSILTQS
+443 RDAEGNPINKS

-462 RLLESSG
+462 RLLESNG
-469 DFLFTVDNRTESPDS
+469 NFLFNIDGSAAGELDNRIVPQI
-484 VTSDLDNSVFSPA
+484 
-497 LREAFEKHNVPI
+497 LREEFKRQDI
-509 SEEVT
+509 LFSDEVS

-526 ISDEKYEQTYS
+526 LLDEKYEQTYS
-537 VREDARLQTAPTE
+537 VRAMADSEENVLK
-550 GMDASVREDARLQTA
+550 
-565 PTGGIDA
+565 
-572 SGPGEPS
+572 
-579 YSVYD
+579 VYES
-584 TKTEHHI
+584 KSEHHI
-591 LEVEMLSGMYKG
+591 LEVEMLSGMYRG
-603 QRLVLRNIVNH
+603 RRLVLRNIVNH

-621 PAEPGDIVLCRV
+621 PAEPGDVILCRV
-633 GGDPEQIGL
+633 AGDPDQIGL

-647 EYGRDGF
+647 DYGRDRF
-654 LVWMVG
+654 LIWMVG

-666 IVVGRIEGIRTAC
+666 IVVGRLEGIRTAC
-679 AMLISATV
+679 AMLISAAV
-687 IYFFMLPLISQGANA
+687 IYFFMLPLISEGANA
-702 VFIVTLTSGAIA
+702 VFVVTLTSGVVA

-724 SRKTFSAVLG
+724 SRKTFAAVLG

-842 LGVELLLVIT
+842 LGVELLLVVT
-852 ITAPNLDFFKSP
+852 IAAPNLDFFKSP
-864 PAQLLSIGVVS
+864 PVQLLSIGVVS

-889 LAIPITAMIC
+889 LAIPITAIIC
-899 AFWRPKG
+899 AFWNPKSSA

>member
-219 HAMVLTGLAQ
+219 HALVLTGLAQ

-336 LYPFL
+336 LYPFPQT
-341 RLVND
+341 RQRRGD
-346 EATSVAIIQAVVGT
+346 RGGYHPSRRRHDWIGT
-360 IGLVLTVPIAATVA
+360 DRANCGDSRRVPHPIRQSGESGYSRRPAFRRGIRGTVPCRESA
-374 GFLTQYAKVDRTD
+374 QRSP
-387 IHEDLPSEEELE
+387 HR
-399 ELFRAEN
+399 RADCN
-406 PRSASRI
+406 GDSASR
-413 AVPIAM
+413 
-419 AIVLVGTTFVYHR
+419 
-432 VQRNSATISEQ
+432 
-443 RDEQGSILTQS
+443 
-454 EYAKGKVI
+454 
-462 RLLESSG
+462 
-469 DFLFTVDNRTESPDS
+469 
-484 VTSDLDNSVFSPA
+484 
-497 LREAFEKHNVPI
+497 HNLCLP
-509 SEEVT
+509 
-514 VSVKP
+514 
-519 WKDSRWL
+519 SR
-526 ISDEKYEQTYS
+526 
-537 VREDARLQTAPTE
+537 PTE
-550 GMDASVREDARLQTA
+550 FRHD
-565 PTGGIDA
+565 
-572 SGPGEPS
+572 
-579 YSVYD
+579 
-584 TKTEHHI
+584 
-591 LEVEMLSGMYKG
+591 
-603 QRLVLRNIVNH
+603 
-614 NMPLLSI
+614 
-621 PAEPGDIVLCRV
+621 
-633 GGDPEQIGL
+633 
-642 VNIVQ
+642 
-647 EYGRDGF
+647 
-654 LVWMVG
+654 
-660 GMLLLI
+660 
-666 IVVGRIEGIRTAC
+666 
-679 AMLISATV
+679 
-687 IYFFMLPLISQGANA
+687 
-702 VFIVTLTSGAIA
+702 
-714 FVSLVFVIGP
+714 
-724 SRKTFSAVLG
+724 
-734 TMGGI
+734 
-739 LVAGLIVLFAQ
+739 
-750 QHLHFSGLENAISAD
+750 
-765 IVEATRTPPFDFVQI
+765 
-780 LLAGMLMGVLGVAV
+780 
-794 DGAIEVA
+794 
-801 SSMEEIRRANPN
+801 
-813 MPTWRL
+813 
-819 IASGLNVG
+819 
-827 TDILGTMVNTLVFAY
+827 
-842 LGVELLLVIT
+842 
-852 ITAPNLDFFKSP
+852 
-864 PAQLLSIGVVS
+864 
-875 AEIVRLLAGTLGLV
+875 
-889 LAIPITAMIC
+889 
-899 AFWRPKG
+899 

>member
-1 MRERNIKIISILLIL
+1 MRERNIKIVAILLIL
-16 LSVAVLHVKLYRFAE
+16 LSVAALHVKLYQFSE
-31 ITHDGALQVLVCL
+31 VTHDGALQVLVCL
-44 GRVVAIDTSD
+44 GRVVGIDTSD
-54 EADQVLTFRI
+54 EADQVLSFRI

-70 GEMVEVNNIW
+70 GETIKVNNIW
-80 TGRAFGDRVLSR
+80 TGRAFGDRVLR
-92 GDVLFLDIP
+92 KGDVLFLDIP
-101 LRDPSNPTLDNV
+101 LRDPMNPKIDTIS
-113 RMREYFR
+113 MREYFR
-120 TPFLLYLAGALGMLM
+120 TPFLLYLAGMLGILM

-149 LFVTALAVLYL
+149 LFVTALTVLYL
-160 LVPLTIAG
+160 LVPLTISG
-168 YNPIAIALGIAA
+168 YNPIVVALLIA
-180 VLTLTTF
+180 VFLTFTTF
-187 VLITG
+187 LLITG
-192 FSFKVVSG
+192 FSFKLISG
-200 VLGTLGG
+200 VFGTLGG

-212 VLSVISQ
+212 ILSVLSQ
-219 HAMVLTGLAQ
+219 HAMALTGLAQ

-239 LWRTPESHHWNFT
+239 LWRTSASHNWNFT

-290 RQSIRAGLNVGR
+290 RQAIRAGLNVGR

-315 YLGAHMMTMLLPRID
+315 YLGAHMMTMLLPRIE
-330 FPEAGI
+330 FPEVGY

-346 EATSVAIIQAVVGT
+346 EATAVAIIQAVVGT

-374 GFLTQYAKVDRTD
+374 GFLTQYAKVDASE

-399 ELFRAEN
+399 ELFRAD
-406 PRSASRI
+406 PPHSKARI

-419 AIVLVGTTFVYHR
+419 MLVLIATTFIYYRTHEL
-432 VQRNSATISEQ
+432 SSTISEQ
-443 RDEQGSILTQS
+443 RDAEGNPINKS
-454 EYAKGKVI
+454 EYAKGRVT

-469 DFLFTVDNRTESPDS
+469 NLLFDIDS
-484 VTSDLDNSVFSPA
+484 SAASDLDNSVVPPV
-497 LREAFEKHNVPI
+497 LREVFKQHDI
-509 SEEVT
+509 LFSDEVD
-514 VSVKP
+514 VSIKP

-526 ISDEKYEQTYS
+526 LSDKKYEQTYS
-537 VREDARLQTAPTE
+537 IRAMED
-550 GMDASVREDARLQTA
+550 
-565 PTGGIDA
+565 
-572 SGPGEPS
+572 GEKRVLE
-579 YSVYD
+579 VYES
-584 TKTEHHI
+584 KSEHHI

-603 QRLVLRNIVNH
+603 RRMVLRNIVNH

-621 PAEPGDIVLCRV
+621 PAEPGDVILCRV
-633 GGDPEQIGL
+633 AGDPEQIGL

-647 EYGRDGF
+647 DYGRDRF
-654 LVWMVG
+654 LIWMVG
-660 GMLLLI
+660 GMLLMI
-666 IVVGRIEGIRTAC
+666 ILVGRIEGIRTAC
-679 AMLISATV
+679 AMLMSGAV

-702 VFIVTLTSGAIA
+702 VFIVTLTSGAVA

-724 SRKTFSAVLG
+724 SRKTFSAVFG

-765 IVEATRTPPFDFVQI
+765 IVEATRTPQFDFVQI

-794 DGAIEVA
+794 DGAIEVS
-801 SSMEEIRRANPN
+801 SSMEEIRKANPN

-819 IASGLNVG
+819 ISSGLNVG

-842 LGVELLLVIT
+842 LGVELLLVVT
-852 ITAPNLDFFKSP
+852 IAAPNLDFFKSP
-864 PAQLLSIGVVS
+864 AVQLLSIGVVS

-899 AFWRPKG
+899 AFWNPKQKM

>member
-1 MRERNIKIISILLIL
+1 MQERNIKIISILLIL
-16 LSVAVLHVKLYRFAE
+16 LSVAVLHVQLYQFAKV
-31 ITHDGALQVLVCL
+31 THDGALQVLVCL
-44 GRVVAIDTSD
+44 GRVIKIDTSD
-54 EADQVLTFRI
+54 EADQVLSFRI

-70 GEMVEVNNIW
+70 GEVVQVNNVW
-80 TGRAFGDRVLSR
+80 TGRAFGDRVLHK

-101 LRDPSNPTLDNV
+101 LRDPKNPRIERV
-113 RMREYFR
+113 SMREYFR
-120 TPFLLYLAGALGMLM
+120 TPFLLYLAGTLGVLM
-135 ILVAGMKGVRAILT
+135 VLVAGMKGVRAILT

-160 LVPLTIAG
+160 LVPLTISG
-168 YNPIAIALGIAA
+168 YNPIGVALLIAA
-180 VLTLTTF
+180 LLTLVTF
-187 VLITG
+187 LFITG
-192 FSFKVVSG
+192 FSFKVISG
-200 VLGTLGG
+200 VIGTLGG

-212 VLSVISQ
+212 VLSIISQ
-219 HAMVLTGLAQ
+219 HAMALTGLAQ

-239 LWRTPESHHWNFT
+239 LWRTPASHHWDFT
-252 GILSAGI
+252 GILTAGI

-290 RQSIRAGLNVGR
+290 RQAIRAGLNVGR

-315 YLGAHMMTMLLPRID
+315 YLGAHMMTMLLPRIE
-330 FPEAGI
+330 FPEVGY

-346 EATSVAIIQAVVGT
+346 EATAVAIIQAVVGT
-360 IGLVLTVPIAATVA
+360 IGLVLTVPIAASVA
-374 GFLTQYAKVDRTD
+374 GFLTQYAKVDISE

-399 ELFRAEN
+399 ELFRADP
-406 PRSASRI
+406 PRSKARI

-419 AIVLVGTTFVYHR
+419 AVVLVGTIFVYHR
-432 VQRNSATISEQ
+432 THGLSAAISE
-443 RDEQGSILTQS
+443 QS
-454 EYAKGKVI
+454 EYAKGRVTQ
-462 RLLESSG
+462 LLESNG
-469 DFLFTVDNRTESPDS
+469 NFLFDIDS
-484 VTSDLDNSVFSPA
+484 SAISDLDNAVVPVA
-497 LREAFEKHNVPI
+497 LREAFGDENIPL
-509 SEEVT
+509 SDEVT
-514 VSVKP
+514 VAVKP

-526 ISDEKYEQTYS
+526 LSDVKYEQTYS
-537 VREDARLQTAPTE
+537 IRETDQGEKTVL
-550 GMDASVREDARLQTA
+550 SVFE
-565 PTGGIDA
+565 
-572 SGPGEPS
+572 SKSEN
-579 YSVYD
+579 
-584 TKTEHHI
+584 HI

-603 QRLVLRNIVNH
+603 RRLVLRNIVNH

-621 PAEPGDIVLCRV
+621 PAEPGDVILCRV
-633 GGDPEQIGL
+633 AGDPDQVSL

-647 EYGRDGF
+647 DYGRDRF

-666 IVVGRIEGIRTAC
+666 ILVGRIEGIRTAC
-679 AMLISATV
+679 AMLISAAV
-687 IYFFMLPLISQGANA
+687 IYFFMLPLISGGANA
-702 VFIVTLTSGAIA
+702 VFIVTLTSGVVA

-765 IVEATRTPPFDFVQI
+765 IIEATRTPPFDFVQI

-842 LGVELLLVIT
+842 LGVELLLVVTVI
-852 ITAPNLDFFKSP
+852 APDLNFFKSP

-889 LAIPITAMIC
+889 LAIPITAVIC
-899 AFWRPKG
+899 AFWNPKQKV

>member
-1 MRERNIKIISILLIL
+1 MRERNIKIITILLIL
-16 LSVAVLHVKLYRFAE
+16 LSVAALHIKLYRFAE
-31 ITHDGALQVLVCL
+31 VTHDGALQVLVCL
-44 GRVVAIDTSD
+44 GRVVNIDTSD
-54 EADQVLTFRI
+54 EADQVLSFRI
-64 LSGQFR
+64 LSSQFR
-70 GEMVEVNNIW
+70 GETVQVNNIW
-80 TGRAFGDRVLSR
+80 TGRAFGDRVLSK

-101 LRDPSNPTLDNV
+101 LRDPMNPKIDTV
-113 RMREYFR
+113 SMREYFR
-120 TPFLLYLAGALGMLM
+120 TPFLLYLAGTLGVLM

-149 LFVTALAVLYL
+149 LFVTALTVLYV
-160 LVPLTIAG
+160 LVPLTLSG
-168 YNPIAIALGIAA
+168 YNPIAVALLIAA
-180 VLTLTTF
+180 FLTLATF
-187 VLITG
+187 LLITG
-192 FSFKVVSG
+192 FSFKVISG

-212 VLSVISQ
+212 ILSVISQ
-219 HAMVLTGLAQ
+219 HAMALTGLAQ

-239 LWRTPESHHWNFT
+239 LWRTPASHHWNFT

-290 RQSIRAGLNVGR
+290 RQAIRAGLNVGR

-330 FPEAGI
+330 FPEVGV

-346 EATSVAIIQAVVGT
+346 EATAVAIIQAVVGT
-360 IGLVLTVPIAATVA
+360 IGLVLTVPIAASVA
-374 GFLTQYAKVDRTD
+374 GFLTQYAKVDRSE

-399 ELFRAEN
+399 ELFRADP
-406 PRSASRI
+406 PRSKARI

-419 AIVLVGTTFVYHR
+419 VVVLVGTIFVYNRTHEL
-432 VQRNSATISEQ
+432 SATVLEQ
-443 RDEQGSILTQS
+443 RDADGNPVNRS
-454 EYAKGKVI
+454 EYAKGKVV
-462 RLLESSG
+462 RLLESNG
-469 DFLFTVDNRTESPDS
+469 NFLFGIDKGAASA
-484 VTSDLDNSVFSPA
+484 LDNHTVPPA
-497 LREAFEKHNVPI
+497 LREAFSSQGIPF
-509 SEEVT
+509 SDEVT
-514 VSVKP
+514 VAVKP

-526 ISDEKYEQTYS
+526 ISDMKYEQTYS
-537 VREDARLQTAPTE
+537 IRAMQDVLN
-550 GMDASVREDARLQTA
+550 
-565 PTGGIDA
+565 
-572 SGPGEPS
+572 
-579 YSVYD
+579 VYES
-584 TKTEHHI
+584 KSEHHI

-603 QRLVLRNIVNH
+603 RRLVLRNIVNH

-621 PAEPGDIVLCRV
+621 PAEPGDVILCRV
-633 GGDPEQIGL
+633 AGGPEQVSL

-647 EYGRDGF
+647 DYGRDRF
-654 LVWMVG
+654 LIWMVG
-660 GMLLLI
+660 GMLLVI
-666 IVVGRIEGIRTAC
+666 ILVGRIEGIRTAC
-679 AMLISATV
+679 AMLISAGV
-687 IYFFMLPLISQGANA
+687 IYFFMLPLISEGANA
-702 VFIVTLTSGAIA
+702 VFIVTLTSGVVA

-765 IVEATRTPPFDFVQI
+765 IIEATRTPPFDFVQI

-842 LGVELLLVIT
+842 LGVELLLVVT
-852 ITAPNLDFFKSP
+852 VTAPNLDFFKSP

-889 LAIPITAMIC
+889 LAIPITAIIC
-899 AFWRPKG
+899 AFWNPKQRA

>member
-1 MRERNIKIISILLIL
+1 MRERNIKIIAILLIL
-16 LSVAVLHVKLYRFAE
+16 LSVAALHVKLYRFAE
-31 ITHDGALQVLVCL
+31 VTHDGALQVLVCL
-44 GRVVAIDTSD
+44 GRVVSIDTSD
-54 EADQVLTFRI
+54 EADQVLSFRI

-70 GEMVEVNNIW
+70 GETVQVNNIW
-80 TGRAFGDRVLSR
+80 TGRAFGDRVLHK
-92 GDVLFLDIP
+92 GEVLFLDIP
-101 LRDPSNPTLDNV
+101 LRDPTRPKIDTVS
-113 RMREYFR
+113 MREYFR
-120 TPFLLYLAGALGMLM
+120 TPFLLYLAGMLGILM

-149 LFVTALAVLYL
+149 LFVTAFTVLYL
-160 LVPLTIAG
+160 LVPLTISG
-168 YNPIAIALGIAA
+168 YNPIAVALLISTL
-180 VLTLTTF
+180 LTFATF
-187 VLITG
+187 LLITG
-192 FSFKVVSG
+192 FSFKVISG

-212 VLSVISQ
+212 ILSVLSQ
-219 HAMVLTGLAQ
+219 HAMALTGLAQ

-239 LWRTPESHHWNFT
+239 LWRTPASHHWNFT

-290 RQSIRAGLNVGR
+290 QQAIRAGLNVGR

-330 FPEAGI
+330 FPEVGI

-346 EATSVAIIQAVVGT
+346 EATAVAIVQAVVGT
-360 IGLVLTVPIAATVA
+360 IGLVLTVPIAAWVA
-374 GFLTQYAKVDRTD
+374 GFLTQYAKVDKSE

-399 ELFRAEN
+399 ELFRADP
-406 PRSASRI
+406 PRSKARI

-419 AIVLVGTTFVYHR
+419 AVVLIGTIFVYYRTHEL
-432 VQRNSATISEQ
+432 SATVLEQLDADGNPISK
-443 RDEQGSILTQS
+443 S
-454 EYAKGKVI
+454 EYAKGKVV

-469 DFLFTVDNRTESPDS
+469 NLLFGIDS
-484 VTSDLDNSVFSPA
+484 SAISDLDNGIVPEV
-497 LREAFEKHNVPI
+497 LRETFSSHKIPF
-509 SEEVT
+509 SDEVT
-514 VSVKP
+514 VSIKP

-526 ISDEKYEQTYS
+526 LSDTKYEQTYS
-537 VREDARLQTAPTE
+537 IRAMEDTVGAISESRLN
-550 GMDASVREDARLQTA
+550 
-565 PTGGIDA
+565 
-572 SGPGEPS
+572 
-579 YSVYD
+579 VYES
-584 TKTEHHI
+584 KNEHHI

-603 QRLVLRNIVNH
+603 RRLMLRNIVNH

-621 PAEPGDIVLCRV
+621 PAEPGDVILCRV
-633 GGDPEQIGL
+633 AGAPEQVSL

-647 EYGRDGF
+647 DYGRDRF
-654 LVWMVG
+654 LIWIVG
-660 GMLLLI
+660 GMLLVI
-666 IVVGRIEGIRTAC
+666 ILVGRIEGIRTAC
-679 AMLISATV
+679 AMLISAAV
-687 IYFFMLPLISQGANA
+687 IYFFMLPLISGGANA
-702 VFIVTLTSGAIA
+702 VFIVTLTAGVVA

-724 SRKTFSAVLG
+724 SRKTFSAVFG

-801 SSMEEIRRANPN
+801 SSMEEIRKANPN

-842 LGVELLLVIT
+842 LGVELLLVVT

-889 LAIPITAMIC
+889 LAIPITAVIC
-899 AFWRPKG
+899 AFWNPKRKA

>member
-1 MRERNIKIISILLIL
+1 MRERNIKIITILLIL
-16 LSVAVLHVKLYRFAE
+16 LSIAALHVKLYRFAE
-31 ITHDGALQVLVCL
+31 VTHDGALQVLVCL
-44 GRVVAIDTSD
+44 GRVVKIDTSD

-70 GEMVEVNNIW
+70 GEMVQVNNIW
-80 TGRAFGDRVLSR
+80 TGRAFGDRVIHK

-101 LRDPSNPTLDNV
+101 LRDPTRPRIDTVS
-113 RMREYFR
+113 MREYFR
-120 TPFLLYLAGALGMLM
+120 TPFLLYLAGTLGVLM

-160 LVPLTIAG
+160 LVPLTISG
-168 YNPIAIALGIAA
+168 YNPIAVALLIATL
-180 VLTLTTF
+180 LTFATF
-187 VLITG
+187 FLITG
-192 FSFKVVSG
+192 FSFKVISG

-212 VLSVISQ
+212 ILSILSQ
-219 HAMVLTGLAQ
+219 QAMALTGLAQ

-239 LWRTPESHHWNFT
+239 LWRTPASHHWNFT

-290 RQSIRAGLNVGR
+290 QQAIRAGLNVGR

-330 FPEAGI
+330 FPEVGV

-346 EATSVAIIQAVVGT
+346 EATAVAIVQAVVGT
-360 IGLVLTVPIAATVA
+360 IGLVLTVPIAASVA
-374 GFLTQYAKVDRTD
+374 GFLTQYAKVDKSE
-387 IHEDLPSEEELE
+387 IHEDLPTEEELE
-399 ELFRAEN
+399 ELFRADP
-406 PRSASRI
+406 PRSKARI

-419 AIVLVGTTFVYHR
+419 AIVLMGTIFVYYRIHEL
-432 VQRNSATISEQ
+432 SATVLEQ
-443 RDEQGSILTQS
+443 RDTDGNPISRS
-454 EYAKGKVI
+454 EYAKGKVV
-462 RLLESSG
+462 RLLESNG
-469 DFLFTVDNRTESPDS
+469 NFLFEIDS
-484 VTSDLDNSVFSPA
+484 SAANDLDNQVVPTV
-497 LREAFEKHNVPI
+497 LRETFSRHKIPL

-526 ISDEKYEQTYS
+526 LSDTKYEQTYS
-537 VREDARLQTAPTE
+537 IRAMENTVGAIPESRL
-550 GMDASVREDARLQTA
+550 
-565 PTGGIDA
+565 I
-572 SGPGEPS
+572 
-579 YSVYD
+579 VYES
-584 TKTEHHI
+584 KNEHHI

-603 QRLVLRNIVNH
+603 RRLVLRNIVNH

-621 PAEPGDIVLCRV
+621 PAEPGDVILCRV
-633 GGDPEQIGL
+633 AGDPEQISL

-647 EYGRDGF
+647 DYGRDRF
-654 LVWMVG
+654 LIWIVG

-666 IVVGRIEGIRTAC
+666 ILVGRIEGIRTAC
-679 AMLISATV
+679 AMLISAAV
-687 IYFFMLPLISQGANA
+687 IYFFMLPLISGGANA
-702 VFIVTLTSGAIA
+702 VFIVTLTSGAVA

-765 IVEATRTPPFDFVQI
+765 IIEATRTPPFDFVQI

-801 SSMEEIRRANPN
+801 SSMEEIRKANPN

-842 LGVELLLVIT
+842 LGVELLLVVT
-852 ITAPNLDFFKSP
+852 VTAPNLDFFKSP
-864 PAQLLSIGVVS
+864 PPQLLSIGVVS

-889 LAIPITAMIC
+889 LAIPITAVIC
-899 AFWRPKG
+899 AFWNPKQKV